1 MKEKINF
8 KKTLTTIGIL
18 SVVVPSSLS
27 VVACG
32 KTKNNPSPENDVLQP
47 PSEIPIEVPKDDTEP
62 PSEKPPSNETPIE
75 TPNEAL
81 SLNEVF
87 KNFKLKDQR
96 SIEGFLDSNDLSI
109 VTQQVEEYTKKILD
123 PESLVLENQ
132 TSNSIIVKNK
142 NDLENSYNQVIL
154 TWNLKLFEVWGTE
167 VPNASDINVRNGLK
181 GYFYLDSLDQ
191 QIKFFDLAGYKNIN
205 NITINSN
212 NEDEELS
219 IFFINGNYINKTFLI
234 YGSSLT
240 SQLSELFNGFNFTN
254 GIQTKFSENSVKYIK
269 IFDKKLNQWN
279 PLSKVTYAI
288 DKLGNISWI
297 NSSLLF

>member
-8 KKTLTTIGIL
+8 KKTLTAIGIL

-47 PSEIPIEVPKDDTEP
+47 PSEIPIEVPKDDTQP

-96 SIEGFLDSNDLSI
+96 SIKGFLDSNDLSI

-154 TWNLKLFEVWGTE
+154 T
-167 VPNASDINVRNGLK
+167 
-181 GYFYLDSLDQ
+181 
-191 QIKFFDLAGYKNIN
+191 
-205 NITINSN
+205 
-212 NEDEELS
+212 
-219 IFFINGNYINKTFLI
+219 
-234 YGSSLT
+234 
-240 SQLSELFNGFNFTN
+240 
-254 GIQTKFSENSVKYIK
+254 
-269 IFDKKLNQWN
+269 
-279 PLSKVTYAI
+279 
-288 DKLGNISWI
+288 
-297 NSSLLF
+297 